1 MSSKNKPLSRKE
13 DIVVQELDGEVLI
26 YDLRANKAFCL
37 NETSALI
44 WQACDGDKDV
54 PQLADFVANRL
65 NLKANEDLVW
75 LALDQLKKEKL
86 IDNMPAADGRFAG
99 MSRREVI
106 KKVAVGSMIAIP
118 IVSGLVAPPA
128 YAAGSVCGNTCVCN
142 GAANYPP
149 GHTCGALNG
158 GTHCL
163 DPNNTCLT
171 CQSINGGPNSA
182 GRCVV
187 GPLT

>member
-1 MSSKNKPLSRKE
+1 MFSKNNPLSRKE

-54 PQLADFVANRL
+54 PQLSEFVAKRL
-65 NLKANEDLVW
+65 NSKANEDLVW

-86 IDNMPAADGRFAG
+86 IDNMPVSDGRFAG

-128 YAAGSVCGNTCVCN
+128 YAQGS
-142 GAANYPP
+142 
-149 GHTCGALNG
+149 TCGTTCQCSGGSNTRGNACHTNG
-158 GTHCL
+158 GGTPC
-163 DPNNTCLT
+163 PSTPSNCLT
-171 CQSINGGPNSA
+171 CEAINSTPNSA